1 MEGHNIPP
9 SLIMNFDQIPLKYSP
24 VSNNLSKKGSKHVPI
39 AGIVFKKSITA
50 TFDVTYS
57 NTFLPV
63 QLIYK
68 GKKRINF
75 SRVIFPPSFWLSDN
89 MKHFSTTQ
97 ESVNLLDEIIIPY
110 VEKERDRLNL
120 VEKQPAILII
130 MFFQVKWQS
139 LFLTK
144 WLKITSNL

>member
-1 MEGHNIPP
+1 MEAHNIPP
-9 SLIMNFDQIPLKYSP
+9 SLIINFDQIPLKNSP
-24 VSNNLSKKGSKHVPI
+24 VSNSLSKKGSKHVPI

-57 NTFLPV
+57 NTFLPM

-68 GKKRINF
+68 GKKQINF
-75 SRVIFPPSFWLSDN
+75 SRVISPPSFLLSAN

-97 ESVNLLDEIIIPY
+97 ESIDLLNEIIKPY
-110 VEKERDRLNL
+110 VEKESGMLNL
-120 VEKQPAILII
+120 DEKQPAILII

-139 LFLTK
+139 LFLT
-144 WLKITSNL
+144 

>member
-1 MEGHNIPP
+1 
-9 SLIMNFDQIPLKYSP
+9 
-24 VSNNLSKKGSKHVPI
+24 
-39 AGIVFKKSITA
+39 
-50 TFDVTYS
+50 
-57 NTFLPV
+57 
-63 QLIYK
+63 
-68 GKKRINF
+68 
-75 SRVIFPPSFWLSDN
+75 

-130 MFFQVKWQS
+130 MFFQVKSQS

-144 WLKITSNL
+144 RLKIRSNL